1 MSSKTVG
8 IIVVIVILGIGLWLM
23 MKKGE
28 EGYSNT
34 MVPAASQNGG
44 ENSSMTASVIGAG
57 DTSDSALSRDA
68 ATIDA
73 QMGSLDADA
82 AAAASAE

>member
-23 MKKGE
+23 MKNGN

-34 MVPAASQNGG
+34 MVPTSTQSEEANTVASD
-44 ENSSMTASVIGAG
+44 
-57 DTSDSALSRDA
+57 DTSDSALSQDA
-68 ATIDA
+68 AMIDA
-73 QMGSLDADA
+73 QINGLDADTE
-82 AAAASAE
+82 AAASAE